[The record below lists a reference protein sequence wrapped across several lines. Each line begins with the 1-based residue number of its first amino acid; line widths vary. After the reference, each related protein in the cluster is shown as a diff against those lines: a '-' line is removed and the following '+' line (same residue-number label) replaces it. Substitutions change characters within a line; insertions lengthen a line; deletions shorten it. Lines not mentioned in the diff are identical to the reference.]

1 MADRIVA
8 FPRSGSVRVPKAAEL
23 VAADLRRQIIRTT
36 LQVGDPLP
44 SEAALMEIY
53 DVSRPTL
60 REALRILENEGLIS
74 VKRGAH
80 GGARVQFPDV
90 TVAARYAALLLQIR
104 NTPVEDVFQAR
115 RILEP
120 AAVRMLAE
128 RRGRS
133 ALKTLRKK
141 HEAEELLVDDPDR
154 FATSAS
160 EFHQMLVDLAGNNT
174 LAVFTG
180 MLFEIVD
187 KVSHGT
193 VAAAPEHRHEFT
205 HVGAEHHGHVIELI
219 AAGAADEAEAFWQFH
234 IDGAAERTLRAIGPK
249 TIVDLLD

>member
-1 MADRIVA
+1 MAYEFSRGN
-8 FPRSGSVRVPKAAEL
+8 GSVRVPKAAEL
-23 VAADLRRQIIRTT
+23 VAADLRRQIIRNT
-36 LQVGDPLP
+36 LQLGDPLP
-44 SEAALMEIY
+44 SEAALMSVY

-80 GGARVQFPDV
+80 GGARVQIPDV
-90 TVAARYAALLLQIR
+90 RVAARYAALLLQVR
-104 NTPVEDVFQAR
+104 NTTIEDVFQAR

-128 RRGRS
+128 RRGKN
-133 ALKTLRKK
+133 ALKTLRKQQEV
-141 HEAEELLVDDPDR
+141 EAELLDDPDAFATAASVFHQLLVD
-154 FATSAS
+154 T
-160 EFHQMLVDLAGNNT
+160 AGNNT
-174 LAVFTG
+174 LAVFNS

-187 KVSHGT
+187 RVSHGT
-193 VAAAPEHRHEFT
+193 FAGAPERREEFT
-205 HVGAEHHGHVIELI
+205 HVGSEHHAHVLELI
-219 AAGAADEAEAFWQFH
+219 AAGDADEAESFWQFH